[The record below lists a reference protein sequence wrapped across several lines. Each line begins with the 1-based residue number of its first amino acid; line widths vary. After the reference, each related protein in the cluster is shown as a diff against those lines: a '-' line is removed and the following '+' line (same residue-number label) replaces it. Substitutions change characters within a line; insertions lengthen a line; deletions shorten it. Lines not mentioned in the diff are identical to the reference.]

1 MADEFNNQS
10 NGNNQNYAQSAN
22 NDMQVQMAVD
32 NAMAEQKKKKKKKR
46 LIIFG
51 VIAAVIVVII
61 IASSGGSS
69 SDDKNKV
76 ESVNGAS
83 QTQSADEKSDDGKS
97 DDSKSDDSKSDD
109 STASDNQKIT
119 AGHAIT
125 VDNDLKISYLKC
137 DTNFKKYNEYSAPS
151 KGNKVV
157 SATFKIENVS
167 DTDQYISTID
177 CYADDKKCDSFY
189 GVEDYDDPFFD
200 SISAGRSI
208 EGTVY
213 FEVPSNAKNVE
224 LEFENSVW
232 TNDKV
237 VFVIK

>member
-1 MADEFNNQS
+1 MADEFNNQN
-10 NGNNQNYAQSAN
+10 NGSNQNYAQSAN

-83 QTQSADEKSDDGKS
+83 QTQSADEKSDD
-97 DDSKSDDSKSDD
+97 SKSDD

-125 VDNDLKISYLKC
+125 IDNELKISYLKC
-137 DTNFKKYNEYSAPS
+137 DTNFKKYS
-151 KGNKVV
+151 KYATVGKGKKVI
-157 SATFKIENVS
+157 SATFKIENIS
-167 DTDQYISTID
+167 DTDQYIDTIN

-189 GVEDYDDPFFD
+189 SVEDYDDPFFD

-213 FEVPSNAKNVE
+213 FEVPSNAKNIE
-224 LEFENSVW
+224 LEFENNVW
-232 TNDKV
+232 TEDKV
-237 VFVIK
+237 IFVIK

>member
-1 MADEFNNQS
+1 MADEFNNQN

-83 QTQSADEKSDDGKS
+83 QTQSADEKSDD
-97 DDSKSDDSKSDD
+97 SKSDD

-125 VDNDLKISYLKC
+125 IDNELKISYLKC
-137 DTNFKKYNEYSAPS
+137 DTNFKKYS
-151 KGNKVV
+151 KYATVGKGKKVI

-167 DTDQYISTID
+167 DTDQYIDTIN

-189 GVEDYDDPFFD
+189 SVEDYDDPFFD

-213 FEVPSNAKNVE
+213 FEVPKNAKDIE
-224 LEFENSVW
+224 LEFENNVW
-232 TNDKV
+232 TEDKV
-237 VFVIK
+237 VFVVK

>member
-1 MADEFNNQS
+1 MADEFNNQN

-83 QTQSADEKSDDGKS
+83 QTQSADEKSDD
-97 DDSKSDDSKSDD
+97 SKSDE

-125 VDNDLKISYLKC
+125 INNELKISYLKC
-137 DTNFKKYNEYSAPS
+137 DTNFKKYS
-151 KGNKVV
+151 KYATVGKGKKVI

-167 DTDQYISTID
+167 DTDQYIDTIN

-189 GVEDYDDPFFD
+189 SVEDYDDPFFD

-213 FEVPSNAKNVE
+213 FEVPSNAKNIE
-224 LEFENSVW
+224 LEFENNVW

-237 VFVIK
+237 VFVVK

>member
-1 MADEFNNQS
+1 MADEFNNQN
-10 NGNNQNYAQSAN
+10 NGNNQNYAQSVN

-51 VIAAVIVVII
+51 VIAAIIVVII

-83 QTQSADEKSDDGKS
+83 QTQSVNSKSDDGKS
-97 DDSKSDDSKSDD
+97 ND

-125 VDNDLKISYLKC
+125 IDNELKISYLKC
-137 DTNFKKYNEYSAPS
+137 DTNFKKYS
-151 KGNKVV
+151 KYATVGKGKKVI

-167 DTDQYISTID
+167 DTDQYIDIIN

-189 GVEDYDDPFFD
+189 SVEDYDNPFLD

-213 FEVPSNAKNVE
+213 FEVPSNAKDIE
-224 LEFENSVW
+224 LEFENNVW

-237 VFVIK
+237 VFVVK

>member
-1 MADEFNNQS
+1 MADEFNNQN
-10 NGNNQNYAQSAN
+10 NGNNQNYAQSVN

-51 VIAAVIVVII
+51 VIAAIIVVII
-61 IASSGGSS
+61 IAASGGSS

-83 QTQSADEKSDDGKS
+83 QTQSVNGKS
-97 DDSKSDDSKSDD
+97 DDNKSNDGKSDD

-189 GVEDYDDPFFD
+189 GVEDYDDPFFN
-200 SISAGRSI
+200 SISPGRSV

-232 TNDKV
+232 TSDKI

>member
-1 MADEFNNQS
+1 MADEFNNQN

-22 NDMQVQMAVD
+22 NYMQVQMAVD

-83 QTQSADEKSDDGKS
+83 QTQSADEKSDD
-97 DDSKSDDSKSDD
+97 SKSDE

-125 VDNDLKISYLKC
+125 IDNELKISYLKC
-137 DTNFKKYNEYSAPS
+137 DTNFKKYS
-151 KGNKVV
+151 KYATVGKGKKVI

-167 DTDQYISTID
+167 DTDQYIDTIN

-189 GVEDYDDPFFD
+189 SVEDYDDPFFD

-213 FEVPSNAKNVE
+213 FEVPSNAKNIE
-224 LEFENSVW
+224 LEFENNVW

-237 VFVIK
+237 VFVVK

>member
-1 MADEFNNQS
+1 MADEFNNQN
-10 NGNNQNYAQSAN
+10 NGNNQSYAQSAN

-97 DDSKSDDSKSDD
+97 DDSKSDDN
-109 STASDNQKIT
+109 TASDNQKIT

-157 SATFKIENVS
+157 SATCKMENVS

-189 GVEDYDDPFFD
+189 GVEDYDDPFFN
-200 SISAGRSI
+200 SISPGRSV

>member
-1 MADEFNNQS
+1 MADEFNNQN
-10 NGNNQNYAQSAN
+10 NGNNQNYTQSAN

-97 DDSKSDDSKSDD
+97 DDS
-109 STASDNQKIT
+109 TASDNQKIT

-125 VDNDLKISYLKC
+125 IDNELKISYLKC
-137 DTNFKKYNEYSAPS
+137 DTNFKKYS
-151 KGNKVV
+151 KYATVGKGKKVI

-167 DTDQYISTID
+167 DTDQYIDTIN

-189 GVEDYDDPFFD
+189 SVEDYDDPFFD

-213 FEVPSNAKNVE
+213 FEVPSNAKNIE
-224 LEFENSVW
+224 LEFENNVW

-237 VFVIK
+237 VFVVK

>member
-1 MADEFNNQS
+1 MADEFNNQ
-10 NGNNQNYAQSAN
+10 NNQNYAQSAN

-61 IASSGGSS
+61 IAASGGSS

-97 DDSKSDDSKSDD
+97 DDSKSDDS
-109 STASDNQKIT
+109 TASDNQKIT

-125 VDNDLKISYLKC
+125 IDNELKISYLKC
-137 DTNFKKYNEYSAPS
+137 DTNFKKYS
-151 KGNKVV
+151 KYATVGKGKKVI

-167 DTDQYISTID
+167 DTDQYIDTIN

-189 GVEDYDDPFFD
+189 SVEDYDDPFFD

-213 FEVPSNAKNVE
+213 FEVPSNAKNIE
-224 LEFENSVW
+224 LEFENNVW
-232 TNDKV
+232 TEDKV
-237 VFVIK
+237 VFVVK

>member
-1 MADEFNNQS
+1 MADEFNNQ
-10 NGNNQNYAQSAN
+10 NNQNYAQSAN

-97 DDSKSDDSKSDD
+97 DDSKSDDS
-109 STASDNQKIT
+109 TASDNQKIT

-125 VDNDLKISYLKC
+125 IDNELKISYLKC
-137 DTNFKKYNEYSAPS
+137 DTNFKKYS
-151 KGNKVV
+151 KYATVGKGKKVI

-167 DTDQYISTID
+167 DTDQYIDTIN

-189 GVEDYDDPFFD
+189 SVEDYDDPFFD

-213 FEVPSNAKNVE
+213 FEVPSNAKNIE
-224 LEFENSVW
+224 LEFENNVW
-232 TNDKV
+232 TEDKV
-237 VFVIK
+237 VFVVK

>member
-1 MADEFNNQS
+1 MADEFNNQN

-97 DDSKSDDSKSDD
+97 DDN
-109 STASDNQKIT
+109 TASDNQKIT

-125 VDNDLKISYLKC
+125 IDNELKISYLKC
-137 DTNFKKYNEYSAPS
+137 DTNFKKYS
-151 KGNKVV
+151 KYATVGKGKKVI

-167 DTDQYISTID
+167 DTDQYIDTIN

-189 GVEDYDDPFFD
+189 SVEDYDDPFFD

-213 FEVPSNAKNVE
+213 FEVPSNAKDIE
-224 LEFENSVW
+224 LEFENNVW

-237 VFVIK
+237 VFVVK

>member
-1 MADEFNNQS
+1 MADEFNNQN

-32 NAMAEQKKKKKKKR
+32 NAMAEQKKKKKKR

-61 IASSGGSS
+61 IAASGGSS

-83 QTQSADEKSDDGKS
+83 QTQSADEKSDD
-97 DDSKSDDSKSDD
+97 SKSDD

-125 VDNDLKISYLKC
+125 IDNELKISYLKC
-137 DTNFKKYNEYSAPS
+137 DTNFKKYS
-151 KGNKVV
+151 KYATVGKGKKVI

-167 DTDQYISTID
+167 DTDQYIDTIN

-189 GVEDYDDPFFD
+189 SVEDYDDPFFD

-213 FEVPSNAKNVE
+213 FEVPSNAKNIE
-224 LEFENSVW
+224 LEFENNVW

-237 VFVIK
+237 VFVVK